1 MREKL
6 PRSLPPKIANKLKSN
21 VKPPLRQLMPRRRVK
36 KAFTKTQQ
44 RKKEH
49 LELCLDTPS
58 VTSRF
63 GTGLDRYSFVHNA
76 LPELDID
83 EIDVSAKFLGT
94 QLQAPILISSMTGGF
109 ALARQV
115 NRNLAAAAQCLG
127 IAMGVGSQRVA
138 IEEPSVADS
147 FEVRDVAPDILLLSN
162 LGAVQLNYGY
172 TVDHCRKAIEM
183 IGANGL
189 ILHLNV
195 LQEAVQPE
203 GNRNF
208 KGLSEKITHVC
219 QQLKVPVVVKEVG
232 SGISAEVARRLK
244 QAGVKAI
251 DVAGRGGT
259 SWYAVEAQR
268 AAKRGKPAETTF
280 ADWGIPTEEALVAVR
295 QAVPDLEI
303 VASGGIRSGLDIAKC
318 ISLGAD
324 VGAFGQPLLAAAL
337 ESPEKVIEFIGG
349 IIHEIKVTMLCVGA
363 KNLDALKKIPLV
375 RCT

>member
-1 MREKL
+1 
-6 PRSLPPKIANKLKSN
+6 
-21 VKPPLRQLMPRRRVK
+21 MPGRVK
-36 KAFTKTQQ
+36 KPLTKTQQ

-49 LELCLDTPS
+49 LELCLDTES
-58 VTSRF
+58 VTSSS
-63 GTGLDRYSFVHNA
+63 GTGLDRYRFLHNA
-76 LPELDID
+76 LPELDIAELD
-83 EIDVSAKFLGT
+83 LTTEFLGKR
-94 QLQAPILISSMTGGF
+94 LKAPILISSMTGGF
-109 ALARQV
+109 DLARKI
-115 NRNLAAAAQCLG
+115 NRNLAAAAQHLG
-127 IAMGVGSQRVA
+127 LAMGVGSQRVA

-147 FEVRDVAPDILLLSN
+147 FEVRDVAPNILLLSN

-232 SGISAEVARRLK
+232 SGISAEVAGRLK

-280 ADWGIPTEEALVAVR
+280 ADWGIPTEEALAAVR

-303 VASGGIRSGLDIAKC
+303 VASGGIRSGLDIAKS
-318 ISLGAD
+318 IALGAD
-324 VGAFGQPLLAAAL
+324 LAAFGQPLLASAL
-337 ESPEKVIEFIGG
+337 ESTDKVIEFLSG
-349 IIHEIKVTMLCVGA
+349 IIYEIKVAMLCVGA
-363 KNLDALKKIPLV
+363 CDLPALKKAKLAKVQSILA
-375 RCT
+375 